1 MNEKMS
7 YLIVIAFGW
16 FVRRLPRSL
25 AIHLGDTI
33 GRLLYRA
40 LGKRRQIALNNL
52 KIAFGNT
59 LTVQE
64 HQEICLQSF
73 INVGKTAIEFL
84 RFPKLT
90 HANIW
95 QEVNVKGTEHIVDS
109 LNGERGA
116 IVFLPHFG
124 NWELLALVYGVIIPN
139 RAKALAFPLRNRWLN
154 ALVWKYREH
163 LSLKLISRRH
173 AVKETFR
180 ALKTNHAV
188 GFFADQDAGREGVFV
203 NFFGRLASAV
213 RGPVTFALKTGAPLH
228 FSLDIRQPD
237 DRHHVHISPQVTLER
252 SGDFERDV
260 QMNTA
265 RLMDCLE
272 EYIRQY
278 PAQWLWMHNRWKTLP
293 DSDWQIKRQQR
304 DSVGRR

>member
-1 MNEKMS
+1 MS
-7 YLIVIAFGW
+7 YLIVIVFGW

-25 AIHLGDTI
+25 AIHLGDII

-40 LGKRRQIALNNL
+40 LGKRRQIALDNL

-59 LTVQE
+59 LTDRE

-90 HANIW
+90 HGNIW
-95 QEVNVKGTEHIVDS
+95 QEVNVTGTEHIVNS
-109 LNGERGA
+109 LIEGRGA

-124 NWELLALVYGVIIPN
+124 NWELLAQVYGVIIPN
-139 RAKALAFPLRNRWLN
+139 RAKALAFPLKNRWLN
-154 ALVWKYREH
+154 ALVWKYREY
-163 LSLKLISRRH
+163 LSLKLIPRQQ

-180 ALKTNHAV
+180 ALKSNCAV

-237 DRHHVHISPQVTLER
+237 DRHQVYISPQVSLER
-252 SGDFERDV
+252 TDDFEQDV
-260 QMNTA
+260 QTNTA
-265 RLMDCLE
+265 RLMNCLE

-278 PAQWLWMHNRWKTLP
+278 PAQWLWMHNRWKTPP
-293 DSDWQIKRQQR
+293 DLDWQTKRHQR
-304 DSVGRR
+304 EFVERR

>member
-1 MNEKMS
+1 MT
-7 YLIVIAFGW
+7 YLIVIVFGW
-16 FVRRLPRSL
+16 FVRRLPKSL
-25 AIHLGDTI
+25 AMHLGGII
-33 GRLLYRA
+33 GRLLYRV
-40 LGKRRQIALNNL
+40 LGKRRQIALDNL

-59 LTVQE
+59 LTARE
-64 HQEICLQSF
+64 HQELCLQSF
-73 INVGKTAIEFL
+73 INVGKVAIEFL

-95 QEVNVKGTEHIVDS
+95 QEVNVTGTEHVVNS
-109 LNGERGA
+109 LKERRGA

-139 RAKALAFPLRNRWLN
+139 QAKALAFPLKDRRLN
-154 ALVWKYREH
+154 ALVWNYREH
-163 LSLKLISRRH
+163 LSLKLIPRRK

-180 ALKTNHAV
+180 ALKSNYAV

-203 NFFGRLASAV
+203 NFFGRLTSAV

-237 DRHHVHISPQVTLER
+237 DRHHVHMSPQVALER
-252 SGDFERDV
+252 SDNFEHDV

-265 RLMDCLE
+265 RLMNCLE
-272 EYIRQY
+272 EYIRRY

-293 DSDWQIKRQQR
+293 DLDWQTKRYQR
-304 DSVGRR
+304 DFVERC

>member
-1 MNEKMS
+1 M
-7 YLIVIAFGW
+7 
-16 FVRRLPRSL
+16 
-25 AIHLGDTI
+25 HLGSMI

-40 LGKRRQIALNNL
+40 LGKRRQIALDNL

-64 HQEICLQSF
+64 HREICLQSF

-95 QEVNVKGTEHIVDS
+95 REVNVTGTEHIVNS
-109 LNGERGA
+109 LNKGRGA
-116 IVFLPHFG
+116 VVFLPHFG

-139 RAKALAFPLRNRWLN
+139 RAKALAFPLKGRRLN

-163 LSLKLISRRH
+163 LSLKLIPRRQ

-180 ALKTNHAV
+180 ALKSNYAV
-188 GFFADQDAGREGVFV
+188 GFFADQDGGREGVFV
-203 NFFGRLASAV
+203 NFFGQLASAV

-228 FSLDIRQPD
+228 FSLDLRQPD
-237 DRHHVHISPQVTLER
+237 DRHQVHISPQVALER
-252 SGDFERDV
+252 SDNFEQDV
-260 QMNTA
+260 QTNTA
-265 RLMDCLE
+265 RLMDRLE

-278 PAQWLWMHNRWKTLP
+278 PAQWLWMHNRWKTPP
-293 DSDWQIKRQQR
+293 DSDWQTKRHQR
-304 DSVGRR
+304 DFVEKR

>member
-1 MNEKMS
+1 M
-7 YLIVIAFGW
+7 
-16 FVRRLPRSL
+16 
-25 AIHLGDTI
+25 HLGGMI

-40 LGKRRQIALNNL
+40 LGKRRQIALDNL

-59 LTVQE
+59 LTNRE
-64 HQEICLQSF
+64 HKNICLQSF

-95 QEVNVKGTEHIVDS
+95 QEVNVTGTEHIVNS
-109 LNGERGA
+109 LSDGRGA

-124 NWELLALVYGVIIPN
+124 NWELLAQVYGVIIPN
-139 RAKALAFPLRNRWLN
+139 QAKALAFPLRNRRLN
-154 ALVWKYREH
+154 ALVWKYREY
-163 LSLKLISRRH
+163 LSLKLIPRQQ
-173 AVKETFR
+173 AVKETFK
-180 ALKTNHAV
+180 ALKSNYAV

-203 NFFGRLASAV
+203 NFFGRHASAV

-237 DRHHVHISPQVTLER
+237 DRHQVHISPQVVLER
-252 SGDFERDV
+252 SNNFEQDV
-260 QMNTA
+260 QSNTA
-265 RLMDCLE
+265 RLMNCLE

-278 PAQWLWMHNRWKTLP
+278 PAQWLWMHNRWKTTP
-293 DSDWQIKRQQR
+293 DLDWQTKRYQR
-304 DSVGRR
+304 DYVEKH